1 MVLYFYIMIFIE
13 EDILTYDLVS
23 SNNPTGYLK
32 QRKETE
38 LCLREKFIT
47 KGGNPQEDY
56 PIYMVLG
63 ECEKIERNMKEE
75 KLAKIQIPLTN
86 FKEEEK
92 SFTYIDSMFSFQLSQ
107 EKSWEYYQP
116 EYHGKVF
123 NLSEICS
130 ILKKRGLP
138 EEGWWGNLPDDFI
151 PYIEVQV
158 WNHEILRDYLS

>member
-1 MVLYFYIMIFIE
+1 MIDFLTHYYKSETTPFKSLSALPENEAIKKMNELYVDNEIWGRFK
-13 EDILTYDLVS
+13 DPS
-23 SNNPTGYLK
+23 GYLK

-38 LCLREKFIT
+38 MCLREKFIT

-63 ECEKIERNMKEE
+63 ECEKIERNIKEE
-75 KLAKIQIPLTN
+75 NLAKIQIPLTN
-86 FKEEEK
+86 FKEEEI

-107 EKSWEYYQP
+107 EKSLEYYQP

-138 EEGWWGNLPDDFI
+138 EEGWWGNG
-151 PYIEVQV
+151 Y
-158 WNHEILRDYLS
+158 H